1 MVFSY
6 ILWLSLGMLVLAAI
20 FPSNRRCKSFIGGA
34 GWIAFSLH
42 WFAQPFHYLAI
53 GDYFN
58 SVATIVAAVLCV
70 FLGIYLLRRSSTSA
84 QDYQLKQV
92 FRATNA
98 TAIGG
103 MIYFMFAEIPSLNYW
118 LIANVTS
125 QTEWLLN
132 SIGFFPIRSSWNV
145 ISLNNE
151 GVEIVLACTAIE
163 SIALFAGV
171 TLACIDASFKRVI
184 LAFLASVP
192 VIYLLNLLRNVFVIA
207 AYGFAWFGSPD
218 YSFYLAHHV
227 IAKIGSTIALFVIAY
242 VVLNILPELLDMI
255 DGIFNMVKNSIKRYI
270 GG

>member
-1 MVFSY
+1 MIFSY

-20 FPSNRRCKSFIGGA
+20 FPSNQRGKSFIGGA
-34 GWIAFSLH
+34 GWIVFSLH

-70 FLGIYLLRRSSTSA
+70 FLGIYLLRSSSTSA
-84 QDYQLKQV
+84 QDHQLKQV

-103 MIYFMFAEIPSLNYW
+103 MIYFMFAEIASLNYW

-145 ISLNNE
+145 IS
-151 GVEIVLACTAIE
+151 VIV
-163 SIALFAGV
+163 
-171 TLACIDASFKRVI
+171 
-184 LAFLASVP
+184 
-192 VIYLLNLLRNVFVIA
+192 

-255 DGIFNMVKNSIKRYI
+255 DGIFNMVKNSIKRHI